1 MDKVLPKERSQNLTR
16 RQNYCAKKKARRR
29 KRFRRSRVK
38 KETTRYKRNDDDFD
52 DDEIRRMHSNR
63 TMISFS
69 FSRFLSFFFFS
80 LSLSASARAR
90 RGGYKTATNSTSNCN
105 VAFPGITPPA
115 PLAPYPN
122 SGGMM
127 STLFPPTFMPS
138 MPSAPRM
145 PSSHP
150 CITCRTP
157 TLNLSGE
164 PRSYELSNTRPFV
177 NRPV

>member
-16 RQNYCAKKKARRR
+16 RQNCAKKKARRR
-29 KRFRRSRVK
+29 KRRRSRVK
-38 KETTRYKRNDDDFD
+38 KETTRYKRNDDDDD

-69 FSRFLSFFFFS
+69 FSRFLSFFFS

-105 VAFPGITPPA
+105 VAFPCITPPA

-127 STLFPPTFMPS
+127 ITLFPPTFMPS
-138 MPSAPRM
+138 MPSASGR
-145 PSSHP
+145 PSF
-150 CITCRTP
+150 R
-157 TLNLSGE
+157 L
-164 PRSYELSNTRPFV
+164 
-177 NRPV
+177 PVAYYLFCSI